1 MVPDAPRPSVAEI
14 RRALAECM
22 TVEDID
28 DAMGWAPGTARRR
41 RWRIPERGG
50 LPFADAELA
59 GVPLWFRSTIETW
72 RADASSALRRD
83 RAEPG
88 PPDSGE
94 QAAHATATEPPA
106 EPPAGLDVGVPAAPT
121 AEPPAELDI
130 EVDAEVNA
138 EVDTEDPVD
147 SPPASPLAAVHAAVD
162 EAGSGSDR
170 APTPQPLA
178 EGDARSADEY
188 GAEDEETGTTEPDT
202 GAAEPVDPDQGP
214 DAHEATTPAAIA
226 EPGEVAV
233 RSGFDLQ
240 VGQRVLAHVHGR
252 WREARV
258 GHRDRTT
265 VAVDYD
271 LDATPL
277 GGRRQRV
284 GIDRVRLPQS

>member
-1 MVPDAPRPSVAEI
+1 MPDAPRPSVAEI

-59 GVPLWFRSTIETW
+59 GVPLWFRLTIETW
-72 RADASSALRRD
+72 RADASSALCRD

-88 PPDSGE
+88 HPDSGE
-94 QAAHATATEPPA
+94 QAAHATATVPPA
-106 EPPAGLDVGVPAAPT
+106 EPPAGLDVGVPAAPP

-130 EVDAEVNA
+130 EVDAEV
-138 EVDTEDPVD
+138 DTEDPVD
-147 SPPASPLAAVHAAVD
+147 SPPAPPQAAVH
-162 EAGSGSDR
+162 EAGSGSD

-178 EGDARSADEY
+178 EGDARSAAECGAQDEQ
-188 GAEDEETGTTEPDT
+188 TGTTEPDI
-202 GAAEPVDPDQGP
+202 GAAEPVDADQGP
-214 DAHEATTPAAIA
+214 DAHEATRPAAIA

>member
-1 MVPDAPRPSVAEI
+1 VVPDAPRPSVAEI

-88 PPDSGE
+88 HPDSGE
-94 QAAHATATEPPA
+94 QPAHATTIVPPA
-106 EPPAGLDVGVPAAPT
+106 VPPAGLDVGVPAAPI
-121 AEPPAELDI
+121 AEPPAGLGI
-130 EVDAEVNA
+130 EVDAEDA
-138 EVDTEDPVD
+138 VD
-147 SPPASPLAAVHAAVD
+147 SPPASPIAAVHAAVD
-162 EAGSGSDR
+162 EVGSGSDR
-170 APTPQPLA
+170 ASTPQPVA
-178 EGDARSADEY
+178 EGDARLVAEY
-188 GAEDEETGTTEPDT
+188 GAEDEEVGTTEPDT
-202 GAAEPVDPDQGP
+202 GAAEPVDADHDP

-271 LDATPL
+271 LDATLL